1 MDKITSHN
9 NIVQKLVEEIGSI
22 TNPSFKGIET
32 QVIIDNKKGH
42 YILMSVG
49 WHNRQWHYGSFV
61 HIDVKPDG
69 KVWIQHDG
77 TDLSIAKE
85 LIKRGIPQQD
95 IVLGFKSPIEREW
108 VEGFAV
114 A

>member
-1 MDKITSHN
+1 
-9 NIVQKLVEEIGSI
+9 
-22 TNPSFKGIET
+22 
-32 QVIIDNKKGH
+32 
-42 YILMSVG
+42 MSVG
-49 WHNRQWHYGSFV
+49 WNNRQWHYGSFV

-69 KVWIQHDG
+69 KVWVQHDG

-85 LIKRGIPQQD
+85 LMKRGIPQQD